1 MWRRCRP
8 ALTSCTGAGRQVPP
22 LRGSGGVQSGT
33 SGMKSK
39 KGLRSRLAQYGDEE
53 FALFLRRGFLK
64 GAGFTDEALDRPIV
78 GILST
83 ASDFNPCHAT
93 AGRLAEAV
101 ARGVRLAGALPFV
114 FPTVSLHEAFS
125 YPTSMLLRNLM
136 AMDVEEMLRAL
147 PLDAVVLIG
156 GCDKTIPAELMGA
169 ISADMPAIV
178 LPVGAML
185 AGRHEGVRLGACTDC
200 RRLWAAFRAGT
211 LDAEALDRAHDHLMP
226 TAGTCMVM
234 GTASTMAVLAET
246 LGFTLPGAATA
257 PAVSSDRIRIA
268 EATGKRAAEMAVT
281 GGPTPRDIISRTA
294 LRNAS
299 VMLQAI
305 SGSTNALVHLAAIAG
320 RAGIVYDLAELDR
333 VGRDTPV
340 LLNLRPAGDLFMED
354 FHAGGSLPALWRR
367 LKHHLDLSAP
377 TVNGE
382 RLGDVVARWPAWT
395 DDEVIRP
402 LERPV
407 SPNQAIAILGGNL
420 APDGA
425 AIKLAAATASLTCH
439 EGPALVFD
447 SLADLA
453 ARIDDPAL
461 PVTPQHCLV
470 LRNAG
475 PIGAPGMPEAGALP
489 IPKKLGATGVTDM
502 VRISDAR
509 MSGTA
514 FGTVVLHI
522 APEAAAGGPLALV
535 RDGDIIALDAPRRR
549 LELRVDAAELERR
562 RASWSPP
569 GKPARGY
576 ARLYAERVTQAN
588 KGCDFDF
595 LSE

>member
-1 MWRRCRP
+1 M
-8 ALTSCTGAGRQVPP
+8 
-22 LRGSGGVQSGT
+22 
-33 SGMKSK
+33 K

-64 GAGFTDEALDRPIV
+64 GAGFTDDALERPIV
-78 GILST
+78 GVLST

-101 ARGVRLAGALPFV
+101 ARGVRMAGALPFV
-114 FPTVSLHEAFS
+114 FPTISLHEAFTF
-125 YPTSMLLRNLM
+125 PTSMLLRNLM

-169 ISADMPAIV
+169 VSANVPAIV

-185 AGRHEGVRLGACTDC
+185 AGRHEGARLGACTDC
-200 RRLWAAFRAGT
+200 RRLWAAYRAGK
-211 LDAEALDRAHDHLMP
+211 LDAQSLDRAHDQLMP

-234 GTASTMAVLAET
+234 GTASTMACLTET

-257 PAVSSDRIRIA
+257 PAVSSDRTRLA
-268 EATGKRAAEMAVT
+268 EATGARAAEMAVA
-281 GGPTPRDIISRTA
+281 GAPRPRDILTKAA

-299 VMLQAI
+299 VILQAT

-320 RAGIVYDLAELDR
+320 RAGITYDLAEFDK
-333 VGRDTPV
+333 VGREVPV
-340 LLNLRPAGDLFMED
+340 LVNLKPAGAYFIED
-354 FHAGGSLPALWRR
+354 FHAGGGVPALWRR
-367 LKHHLDLSAP
+367 LRDKLDLSAVTVSGKTLADIVASWP
-377 TVNGE
+377 TYI
-382 RLGDVVARWPAWT
+382 

-402 LERPV
+402 LDRPIF
-407 SPNQAIAILGGNL
+407 PREAIAVLTGNL
-420 APDGA
+420 APNGA
-425 AIKLAAATASLTCH
+425 AIKLASATPKLTTH
-439 EGPALVFD
+439 QGPALVFD
-447 SLADLA
+447 SLEDLA
-453 ARIDDPAL
+453 NRIDDPTLA
-461 PVTPQHCLV
+461 VTPDHCLV

-489 IPKKLGATGVTDM
+489 IPKQLGAKGVTDM

-522 APEAAAGGPLALV
+522 APEASAGGPLALV
-535 RDGDIIALDAPRRR
+535 RDGDQIRLDAPARK
-549 LELRVDAAELERR
+549 LDLLVDDAELQRR
-562 RASWSPP
+562 RAAWKPP
-569 GKPARGY
+569 EKPARGY
-576 ARLYAERVTQAN
+576 TRLYVERVTQAD

-595 LSE
+595 LMGT